1 MFYWRNSYQLSVIG
15 CQLRG
20 ECVRAY
26 TTFILHATGEV
37 ANLASDGVVQVVFVN
52 QMTRLLPITDN
63 QEAYKNLISRRSSG
77 KLICIMN
84 TENQKKIAA
93 EKATE
98 NVQFGMIVGLG
109 TGSTVYYALL
119 KLGTMVREGL
129 DIIGIPT
136 SEGTEKIAK
145 AEKIPLTTLATH
157 PIIDLTIDG
166 ADEVDAHLNLI
177 KGGGAALVREKII
190 ANASKEILIVVDE
203 SKVSRVLG
211 TNFPLPVEI
220 VRFGWE
226 ATQAAVNRICG
237 KSTLRQNASQD
248 ADASPLITDNGNYIL
263 DCHFDGIPAPAEIEM
278 QLNNIP
284 GVVENGIFANRA
296 DQIIIG
302 TSSGIQYME

>member
-1 MFYWRNSYQLSVIG
+1 M
-15 CQLRG
+15 
-20 ECVRAY
+20 
-26 TTFILHATGEV
+26 
-37 ANLASDGVVQVVFVN
+37 
-52 QMTRLLPITDN
+52 
-63 QEAYKNLISRRSSG
+63 ISRESSG
-77 KLICIMN
+77 KLVCIMN
-84 TENQKKIAA
+84 TENLKKIAA

-98 NVQFGMIVGLG
+98 DVRSGMIVGLG

-119 KLGTMVREGL
+119 KLGAMVTEGL

-136 SEGTEKIAK
+136 SEGTERIAS
-145 AEKIPLTTLATH
+145 AQKIPLTTLATH
-157 PIIDLTIDG
+157 PTIDLTIDG

-226 ATQAAVNRICG
+226 VTQTAVNRICG
-237 KSTLRQNASQD
+237 KSTLRQNTTQD
-248 ADASPLITDNGNYIL
+248 EDASPLITDNGNYIL
-263 DCHFDGIPAPAEIEM
+263 DCHFEGIPAPEAVET

-284 GVVENGIFANRA
+284 GVVENGLFVNRA
-296 DQIIIG
+296 DKIIIG
-302 TSSGIQYME
+302 TDSGIGYME

>member
-1 MFYWRNSYQLSVIG
+1 M
-15 CQLRG
+15 C
-20 ECVRAY
+20 
-26 TTFILHATGEV
+26 T
-37 ANLASDGVVQVVFVN
+37 
-52 QMTRLLPITDN
+52 
-63 QEAYKNLISRRSSG
+63 
-77 KLICIMN
+77 MN

-98 NVQFGMIVGLG
+98 SIQSGMIVGLG

-136 SEGTEKIAK
+136 SAGTEKIAITQQ
-145 AEKIPLTTLATH
+145 IPLATLAIH

-166 ADEVDAHLNLI
+166 ADEVDKDLNLI

-211 TNFPLPVEI
+211 TTFPLPIEI

-226 ATQAAVNRICG
+226 ATQTEVNRICG
-237 KSTLRQNASQD
+237 KSTLRRATAEGGN
-248 ADASPLITDNGNYIL
+248 PHPVITDNGNYIL
-263 DCHFDGIPAPAEIEM
+263 DCHFDGIPAPAAVEL

-284 GVVENGIFANRA
+284 GVVENGIFVNRA
-296 DQIIIG
+296 DKIIIG
-302 TSSGIQYME
+302 APSGIRYMERH